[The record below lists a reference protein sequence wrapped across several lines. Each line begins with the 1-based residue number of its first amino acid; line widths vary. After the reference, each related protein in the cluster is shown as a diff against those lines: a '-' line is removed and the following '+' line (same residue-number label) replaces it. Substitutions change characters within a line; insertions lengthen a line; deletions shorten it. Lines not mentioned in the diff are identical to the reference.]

1 MVTIGLSPIR
11 VRLLAQSTIGGNMKK
26 TILTLWLI
34 LVLVAAAWA
43 QEAPEA
49 GQDASMET
57 SATAPQAAPV
67 EEKAPLICDAY
78 PSSLGFSVG
87 TSITAVSGFNLHYQ
101 RWFDDIGLAVSLGGM
116 KGTSSSDWG
125 TDGLVT
131 FQYKLSDGNF
141 DSGGIFYG
149 ALYVFANSGYVV
161 RQYVNYAYDQ
171 NTNESVSTNV
181 FEQYVPVGLGIGIE
195 GVLFKHISVP
205 MEVGFEYH
213 ILGNYMGP
221 SFTTAIRYR
230 F

>member
-1 MVTIGLSPIR
+1 
-11 VRLLAQSTIGGNMKK
+11 MKK
-26 TILTLWLI
+26 TILMLFLI
-34 LVLVAAAWA
+34 VVLSNAAWA
-43 QEAPEA
+43 QEAP
-49 GQDASMET
+49 DAEPGLSTET
-57 SATAPQAAPV
+57 GAIAPQPAP
-67 EEKAPLICDAY
+67 EEVKAPLICDAY

-87 TSITAVSGFNLHYQ
+87 TSITLVSGFNLHYQ

-116 KGTSSSDWG
+116 KGASSNEWG

-161 RQYVNYAYDQ
+161 RQYVNYAYDS
-171 NTNESVSTNV
+171 TTSVSVSTNV
-181 FEQYVPVGLGIGIE
+181 FEQYVPVGIGIGIE